1 MYVHVLLLVS
11 GTDCTQIKTLSPRAT
26 SGVYVIQPARVRSP
40 FKVWK
45 HLNIYARYYII
56 WLHSHTG
63 AVKLSYGMLK
73 VSPGL
78 PELLKFY
85 RVPFLD
91 RFCSQKTISWF
102 KSTLMLY
109 TGVLWDAGGR
119 RLDSLSKAHRGR
131 GSFQQEVG
139 SVQTRLWASTE

>member
-78 PELLKFY
+78 PELLEFH
-85 RVPFLD
+85 RVPTNQFVDSKVYLHCIQVYCEMLTD
-91 RFCSQKTISWF
+91 GGWTVFQMRTGAEVLFNKTWAEYEQGFGHLQS
-102 KSTLMLY
+102 KE
-109 TGVLWDAGGR
+109 G
-119 RLDSLSKAHRGR
+119 SL
-131 GSFQQEVG
+131 
-139 SVQTRLWASTE
+139 